1 VCQLDFELQ
10 AADIIQPDITHFGG
24 LLETKKLA
32 AWAEAYYLLIA
43 PHNVGGPVSTA
54 AALHFAASTPN
65 FKILEHFNDFAEEWV
80 KAAAPG
86 NPQVIDG
93 YFALPQGPGLG
104 VKLDEEVIREH
115 PQQKIFFNLFAE
127 NWHRRQAIRQE

>member
-1 VCQLDFELQ
+1 M
-10 AADIIQPDITHFGG
+10 
-24 LLETKKLA
+24 
-32 AWAEAYYLLIA
+32 
-43 PHNVGGPVSTA
+43 
-54 AALHFAASTPN
+54 
-65 FKILEHFNDFAEEWV
+65 

-86 NPQVIDG
+86 NPEVQEG

-127 NWHRRQAIRQE
+127 NWHRCQAKAFYGLMMEVLHTLTKTYVANLQSHFLRHLHSF